1 MGTLQN
7 GLLLEDQSIYGT
19 IVHVPPSPQFQLSF
33 QPFLVL
39 MSQQIVLVSRI
50 SSVYTATCS
59 SARQSIPFV
68 DYARPQWESIQ
79 GPGCNTCQYYGTST
93 DFSLF
98 CPQEASGSL
107 LLLLHGVHSRCL
119 RLPNRHLT
127 REEVKVGF
135 MLP

>member
-19 IVHVPPSPQFQLSF
+19 IVHVPASPQFQLSF

-50 SSVYTATCS
+50 SAVYTAS
-59 SARQSIPFV
+59 SARWPIPFL
-68 DYARPQWESIQ
+68 DYARPQWEGIQ

-107 LLLLHGVHSRCL
+107 LLLLHGVHSRSV

-135 MLP
+135 VLP